1 MKLVLFLLALTSLL
15 ALETPSFAAGEK
27 VGVAVRVNTRVSG
40 EGGEI
45 ETGGSI
51 HRHERVRTN
60 ASGVGNFMFDDGT
73 KLALGPNSS
82 VVIDEYIYDGE
93 KSAKKVAITAA
104 KGTFRWISGK
114 SDSSAYQIRTPSGAL
129 GVRGTAFDV
138 FVGADGLTAVVL
150 LSGKADFCNANGCQ
164 QLNRRCDYLIA
175 KPNGQVTKPRGI
187 VRQLAEGRKG
197 EQTFPFLA
205 GLTAPAKG
213 FRGDSS
219 CAGMPNRR
227 ATRAG
232 GSGSQQQRTA
242 PTNSSPDSGGG
253 GQIDNGGTTPGGPPN
268 DNVKGG
274 D

>member
-1 MKLVLFLLALTSLL
+1 MKRVLFVLALALL
-15 ALETPSFAAGEK
+15 VAFETQSSAAGEK
-27 VGVAVRVNTRVSG
+27 VGVAIRVNTRVSG
-40 EGGEI
+40 AGGEI

-51 HRHERVRTN
+51 HRYERVRTN
-60 ASGVGNFMFDDGT
+60 ASGLGNFIFDDGT

-150 LSGKADFCNANGCQ
+150 LSGKAEFCNAKGCQ

-175 KPNGQVTKPRGI
+175 KPNGQVTKPRGV

-205 GLTAPAKG
+205 GLMAPAKG
-213 FRGDSS
+213 FKGDSS

-227 ATRAG
+227 AARPG
-232 GSGSQQQRTA
+232 GDGSRQERPA
-242 PTNSSPDSGGG
+242 PTNPSPNNGGG
-253 GQIDNGGTTPGGPPN
+253 GQIDNGDTTPGGPTN
-268 DNVKGG
+268 DIVQGY
-274 D
+274 

>member
-1 MKLVLFLLALTSLL
+1 MKYVLVLVSLISFM
-15 ALETPSFAAGEK
+15 ALESSSFAAGEK

-45 ETGGSI
+45 TTGGNI
-51 HRHERVRTN
+51 HRDERIRTN
-60 ASGVGNFMFDDGT
+60 ASGVGNFVFDDGT

-82 VVIDEYIYDGE
+82 VVIDEYIYGGD
-93 KSAKKVAITAA
+93 KTAKTLAITAA

-150 LSGKADFCNANGCQ
+150 LSGKAEFCNTKGCQ
-164 QLNRRCDYLIA
+164 QINRRCDYLIA
-175 KPNGQVTKPRGI
+175 KPSGEVTKPRGV

-213 FRGDSS
+213 FKGDSS

-227 ATRAG
+227 AM
-232 GSGSQQQRTA
+232 RT
-242 PTNSSPDSGGG
+242 GGG
-253 GQIDNGGTTPGGPPN
+253 GGSQPTRERESAPSPNPPPTDNQLIQNPN
-268 DNVKGG
+268 DPG
-274 D
+274 